1 VIFHVKC
8 RDCAADLVLTR
19 GHDLGDWLDRHLRS
33 CPDHTIHLRRAD
45 QTAPDDVQQ
54 LLQQQRLM
62 LDDLAERLEML
73 IRQEV
78 AREAVRVADETAVWA
93 ALERVARIM
102 LTNENDIQSV
112 LHGDGK
118 RRP

>member
-1 VIFHVKC
+1 MNIHVKC
-8 RDCAADLVLTR
+8 DGCAADLVLNN
-19 GHDLGDWLDRHLRS
+19 LDFREWAYRHLERNGL
-33 CPDHTIHLRRAD
+33 HTLTVSVAAESD
-45 QTAPDDVQQ
+45 PDDVQQ
-54 LLQQQRLM
+54 LLQQHRRM

-78 AREAVRVADETAVWA
+78 AREAGRVAAEAEVWV

-102 LTNENDIQSV
+102 LTNEDDIQSL

-118 RRP
+118 RRT

>member
-1 VIFHVKC
+1 MIFHVKC
-8 RDCAADLVLTR
+8 RDCAADMAMGGNNLL
-19 GHDLGDWLDRHLRS
+19 DWFDRHLRS

-45 QTAPDDVQQ
+45 QTTPEDVQQ
-54 LLQQQRLM
+54 LLQQQRRM

-78 AREAVRVADETAVWA
+78 AREAGRVAAEAEVWV

-102 LTNENDIQSV
+102 LTNEDDIQSL

-118 RRP
+118 RRR